1 VCNRLVYKRGC
12 HAGKAA
18 HIMILTPRR
27 QTTDKVAA
35 FKRGVDDYLTK
46 LFMMAELL
54 VRVEADLPPGFVH
67 VRIRQT
73 FSDPS
78 PV

>member
-1 VCNRLVYKRGC
+1 
-12 HAGKAA
+12 
-18 HIMILTPRR
+18 MILTPRR

-54 VRVEADLPPGFVH
+54 VRVEALLRH
-67 VRIRQT
+67 VLRQT
-73 FSDPS
+73 SD
-78 PV
+78 

>member
-1 VCNRLVYKRGC
+1 MCNRLVYKRGC

-54 VRVEADLPPGFVH
+54 VRVEALLRH
-67 VRIRQT
+67 VLRQT
-73 FSDPS
+73 SD
-78 PV
+78 